1 MQIANIHQTKTNLSN
16 LIRRA
21 IGGKEVIVARAS
33 NSRDTRPRTGGQWRG
48 KLWVAPDFDTPDP
61 QLESQFCDAPLLKPN
76 GHKK

>member
-1 MQIANIHQTKTNLSN
+1 MQFANIHQVKTHLSN

-21 IGGKEVIVARAS
+21 IGGEEVIVAHAN

-61 QLESQFCDAPLLKPN
+61 QLESQFCDVPDLAS
-76 GHKK
+76 